1 MSEKKN
7 KILVVDDTKH
17 VVVLL
22 KHYCQKAG
30 YLVSEAFNGPDALE
44 KLKEDKPDIILL
56 DVMMPGMDGFTVA
69 EHIRNDENTKFI
81 PIIMVTALSE
91 LEDRVKA
98 LSLGVDDF
106 LTKPVDELLL
116 ITKIRSL
123 LKAKAEREEL
133 DKIKFEYTS
142 MLVHDLRT
150 PLTSIIGFAK
160 VLETEEQ
167 DEEKKKFLE
176 VILQNSSRMMALVND
191 FLDFSKLGAG
201 KFEISKSPA
210 VITMIIDN
218 VLHSLNILA
227 LNKGIEIVKEYQED
241 LPIIN
246 IDARKIEQVT
256 MNLVSNAIKY
266 TPQNG
271 KIIIKSLA
279 ENGFLK
285 VSVSDNGTGIS
296 EEEQDKIFI
305 PYYQSHSGKTSSE
318 KGTGLG
324 LVIAKMI
331 IDGHGGSIKVKS
343 KLGEGSLF
351 TYTLPIE
358 EL

>member
-7 KILVVDDTKH
+7 KVLIVDDTKH

-30 YLVSEAFNGPDALE
+30 YVVYEAFNGKEALDR
-44 KLKEDKPDIILL
+44 LKEDKPDIILL
-56 DVMMPGMDGFTVA
+56 DVMMPGIDGFTVA
-69 EHIRNDENTKFI
+69 QSIRENEDTKFM

-98 LSLGVDDF
+98 LNIGVDDF

-116 ITKIRSL
+116 ITKIKSL
-123 LKAKAEREEL
+123 LKAKEQKDEL

-150 PLTSIIGFAK
+150 PLTSIVGFTK
-160 VLETEEQ
+160 VLEAEEK
-167 DEEKKKFLE
+167 DEEKKNFLE
-176 VILQNSSRMMALVND
+176 VILQNSNRMMALVND

-201 KFEISKSPA
+201 RFEISKSPTI
-210 VITMIIDN
+210 ITMIIDN
-218 VLHSLNILA
+218 VLNGLNILA
-227 LNKGIEIVKEYQED
+227 KNKSIELLTQYADD

-256 MNLVSNAIKY
+256 MNLLSNAIKF
-266 TPQNG
+266 TNPNG
-271 KIIIKSLA
+271 KIIISSA
-279 ENGFLK
+279 VENGFLR
-285 VSVSDNGTGIS
+285 VSVQDNGIGIS
-296 EEEQDKIFI
+296 EEEQQKIFL
-305 PYYQSHSGKTSSE
+305 PYYQSQSGKSSNE

-331 IDGHGGSIKVKS
+331 IEAHGGKIFVQS
-343 KLGEGSLF
+343 KPGEGSLF
-351 TYTLPIE
+351 TYLLPVE
-358 EL
+358 EF